1 MVIGQIGT
9 KTLVQPGAITMFII
23 DLSFLLLDSPDRAKP
38 IASPIPITALYLP
51 PSALSQP
58 DSDVHVIASNTEQA
72 AIENWFAPSTQVD
85 EIELKPSENSVADT
99 ESANS
104 EKRDYVNEQ
113 AYAHNNSHESHT
125 LEP

>member
-1 MVIGQIGT
+1 MVIGKIGT

-38 IASPIPITALYLP
+38 ISAPIPITALYLP
-51 PSALSQP
+51 PSAMSQP
-58 DSDVHVIASNTEQA
+58 EPVAHVIASNTEQA
-72 AIENWFAPSTQVD
+72 AIENWFASSSQID
-85 EIELKPSENSVADT
+85 EVELKPSENSVVDT
-99 ESANS
+99 ESTHA
-104 EKRDYVNEQ
+104 EKRDYINEQ